1 VLNNITAFGSN
12 RLLNLLTDNCR
23 QNLLTHC
30 ELVSINLGEV
40 LCNPGDVIKYVYFP
54 VEGIVSWEK
63 KITDSPYWVVTL
75 IGNEGMICISLLLGI
90 NERSCRAV
98 VQKSGFA
105 LRIAATI
112 FTQQVEQKPAI
123 SLVLNRY
130 ANVMYNQSLQ
140 IAACNLFHVIEN
152 RLARLLLMFQ
162 QRSQSEEINITQD
175 QLAKMLGVRRVGVTK
190 AAGSLQRKNL
200 ISYIRG
206 SVIIHDIAGLKKA
219 SCSCYEAD
227 NATYNNMM

>member
-1 VLNNITAFGSN
+1 
-12 RLLNLLTDNCR
+12 
-23 QNLLTHC
+23 
-30 ELVSINLGEV
+30 
-40 LCNPGDVIKYVYFP
+40 
-54 VEGIVSWEK
+54 
-63 KITDSPYWVVTL
+63 
-75 IGNEGMICISLLLGI
+75 
-90 NERSCRAV
+90 
-98 VQKSGFA
+98 

-112 FTQQVEQKPAI
+112 FTQQVEQKPAL
-123 SLVLNRY
+123 SMVLNRY
-130 ANVMYNQSLQ
+130 ANVIYNQALQ

-162 QRSQSEEINITQD
+162 QRSQSDEINITQD

-219 SCSCYEAD
+219 SCGCYEAD